1 MLFGLLV
8 IGLATLPAIILWL
21 LSNAAGSSLGQ
32 NASLIL
38 AAAGVI
44 YSAAWMGSSFLT
56 AVTKVADAKVLEVK
70 ETFREGRTILWR
82 VMGASVISSLVIGV
96 GYLLLVI
103 PGVIFSVWFSFTLY
117 IVVTEGARPLEAIK
131 NSKEMVKGYF
141 WPVAGRLLVFTL
153 LNILIQSALSIKQIE
168 TVGGIISFLL
178 TPYFVLLSYLLYLD
192 VKRAKGL

>member
-82 VMGASVISSLVIGV
+82 VMGASVISSLVTGV

-117 IVVTEGARPLEAIK
+117 IVVTKGARAFEAIK
-131 NSKEMVKGYF
+131 KSKELVNGYF